1 MDRRKSS
8 EIARIE
14 APHNPDEEEA
24 YLREAIKASLEDD
37 KKIKGDNAGGNK
49 PALSAEATDLLID
62 FMDDFDAT
70 GNTLAP
76 AAAASGGN
84 DWALAPAP
92 QPANQWAAPP
102 AAMAGGGGG
111 WAMAPQP
118 AAMAPPAPVQQQT
131 YDQFGGGGAPPSN
144 PFAPAPVQQQTYA
157 APAPTSDPFGYPQQ
171 APVPT
176 PTAAVLYGQQ
186 PASDPFA
193 PQQQLPPAPA
203 AAPVNAPAAVSA
215 NTGPLTMNSLS
226 GIDGLLGAASTNG
239 SAPSGTMADQ
249 ALQNLMGSIDSFG
262 ITGSAAKPK
271 NPFDND
277 VMSNATLGDLKSSK
291 AGGDRKPVMNSP
303 PGGALVPVGNQS
315 GNWGG
320 YGAQQQQQPQ
330 YNMGGSMGMQQQPPQ
345 YGMAG
350 GFGQQQQPQ
359 MGYGQPQQMGQQ
371 PPMQQQYGMA
381 PQYGQLPPMQQQQ
394 PQWGAPSYQ

>member
-1 MDRRKSS
+1 
-8 EIARIE
+8 
-14 APHNPDEEEA
+14 
-24 YLREAIKASLEDD
+24 
-37 KKIKGDNAGGNK
+37 
-49 PALSAEATDLLID
+49 
-62 FMDDFDAT
+62 
-70 GNTLAP
+70 
-76 AAAASGGN
+76 
-84 DWALAPAP
+84 
-92 QPANQWAAPP
+92 
-102 AAMAGGGGG
+102 
-111 WAMAPQP
+111 
-118 AAMAPPAPVQQQT
+118 
-131 YDQFGGGGAPPSN
+131 
-144 PFAPAPVQQQTYA
+144 
-157 APAPTSDPFGYPQQ
+157 
-171 APVPT
+171 
-176 PTAAVLYGQQ
+176 
-186 PASDPFA
+186 
-193 PQQQLPPAPA
+193 
-203 AAPVNAPAAVSA
+203 
-215 NTGPLTMNSLS
+215 MNSLS

-320 YGAQQQQQPQ
+320 YGAQQQQQQPQ